1 MQIVFVQALL
11 ASACAPPSLSVGE
24 SNNSSRTEQEE
35 YPTAVLDQIVTPT
48 SGVELT
54 GGILKTVFDNN
65 VQYLLKTYP
74 VDDILYCFRQRVGDL
89 NPPGRSRGWE
99 HAPPL
104 LYGSLAG
111 CFSWAAG
118 MC

>member
-35 YPTAVLDQIVTPT
+35 NLTAVLDQIVTPT

-65 VQYLLKTYP
+65 VQYLLNEQFTCYP
-74 VDDILYCFRQRVGDL
+74 V
-89 NPPGRSRGWE
+89 
-99 HAPPL
+99 
-104 LYGSLAG
+104 LAIEEPK
-111 CFSWAAG
+111 SKE
-118 MC
+118 